1 MEETKSTRNI
11 LVAVDV
17 QHDFIDGSLAV
28 AEGKQVVAPLNTI
41 AETVRHHDGQVV
53 FTRDWHPG
61 ETPHFVNFGGQWP
74 VHCVA
79 GTTGAAFHDKLD
91 VQPGDTIIDKGVG
104 QTDGYSGWEGQSDTG
119 ETLETIITPRTPH
132 EKVKVFLGG
141 LATDFCVKA
150 TALDIANHF
159 RDDARVSIHLL
170 REAIRAVGLTPT
182 AEEEALSAMREA
194 RILAVSINEAKTMI
208 ERSVQ

>member
-1 MEETKSTRNI
+1 METVKPTRNI

-17 QHDFIDGSLAV
+17 QRDFIDGSLAV
-28 AEGKQVVAPLNTI
+28 REGEQVVAPLNTI
-41 AETVRHHDGQVV
+41 AETVRQHDGQVV
-53 FTRDWHPG
+53 FTRDWHPD

-79 GTTGAAFHDKLD
+79 GTTGASFHDKLN
-91 VQPGDTIIDKGVG
+91 VQPGDTIIDKGMG

-132 EKVKVFLGG
+132 EKVQVFLGG

-150 TALDIANHF
+150 TALDIAEHF
-159 RDDARVSIHLL
+159 QSDDQVSIYLL
-170 REAIRAVGLTPT
+170 REAVRAVGLTPN
-182 AEEEALSAMREA
+182 AEEEALTAMKEA
-194 RILAVSINEAKTMI
+194 GILAISTEEAKKII
-208 ERSVQ
+208 EETV